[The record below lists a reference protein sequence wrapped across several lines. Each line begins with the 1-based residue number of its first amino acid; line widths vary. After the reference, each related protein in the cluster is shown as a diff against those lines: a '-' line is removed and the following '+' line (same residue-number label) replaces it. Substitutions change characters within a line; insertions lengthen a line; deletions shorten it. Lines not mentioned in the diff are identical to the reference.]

1 MRNSAQELYEKIG
14 KFFVVVNYDY
24 DGACISVTKT

>member
-14 KFFVVVNYDY
+14 KFFFVNYDY
-24 DGACISVTKT
+24 DGACISDTKSC